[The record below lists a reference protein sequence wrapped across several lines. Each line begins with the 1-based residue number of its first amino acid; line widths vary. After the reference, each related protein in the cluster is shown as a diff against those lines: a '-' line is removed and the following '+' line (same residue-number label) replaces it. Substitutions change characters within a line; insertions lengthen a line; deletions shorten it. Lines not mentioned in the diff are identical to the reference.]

1 MSLPSALKE
10 TNMVLMTGE
19 KSRRWMLPTLIAAG
33 AVILVLAGV
42 VVWMFVTR
50 PGDSPQPTPSPT
62 SSATLTPTPTASVTP
77 TPTPTSMPN
86 PSPEPPAPQP
96 VGPSA
101 ADIENIKAAIV
112 TGNTQALVSHFT
124 NPVMVILAASD
135 GIGPSSPDDAAIF
148 LAQRL
153 GGKTGWNFDP
163 TQAQLDS
170 WRATFYEQY
179 FPVGALV
186 GFDAEGDTISLTFT
200 GTQISTVFV
209 AGLGDL

>member
-1 MSLPSALKE
+1 
-10 TNMVLMTGE
+10 MTGE

-33 AVILVLAGV
+33 AVILVLAGILI
-42 VVWMFVTR
+42 WMFVAG
-50 PGDSPQPTPSPT
+50 PGGAGTPTATPSTTPTATPTTSPTATPTSTPSP
-62 SSATLTPTPTASVTP
+62 SVSPTQA
-77 TPTPTSMPN
+77 
-86 PSPEPPAPQP
+86 P

-101 ADIENIKAAIV
+101 ADLENIKAAII

-135 GIGPSSPDDAAIF
+135 GIGPSTPDEAAIF

-153 GGKTGWNFDP
+153 GGKTGWNFEP
-163 TQAQLDS
+163 SQAQLDS

-179 FPVGALV
+179 FPAGALV

>member
-1 MSLPSALKE
+1 
-10 TNMVLMTGE
+10 MTGE
-19 KSRRWMLPTLIAAG
+19 KSRRWVLPTLITAG
-33 AVILVLAGV
+33 AIILALAGV
-42 VVWMFVTR
+42 LIWMLVAG
-50 PGDSPQPTPSPT
+50 PGTGKTAPTPSAT
-62 SSATLTPTPTASVTP
+62 SMSP
-77 TPTPTSMPN
+77 TPTPTTASPTST
-86 PSPEPPAPQP
+86 PSPIPAPTQAPPPDP

-135 GIGPSSPDDAAIF
+135 GIGPMTPDDAAVF

-153 GGKTGWNFDP
+153 ANKTEWNFDP
-163 TQAQLDS
+163 TPAQLDS

-186 GFDAEGDTISLTFT
+186 GFDAEGDKISFTFT

-209 AGLGDL
+209 SGPGDL